1 MSNCDISICV
11 ITFRLV
17 HIVNIRI
24 IIEIKKLKYMFFP
37 EWPCCES
44 SREAL
49 APGGHGDDYG
59 VITNLHSHL

>member
-1 MSNCDISICV
+1 
-11 ITFRLV
+11 
-17 HIVNIRI
+17 
-24 IIEIKKLKYMFFP
+24 MFFP